1 MFAKV
6 LAGTLMGVVA
16 AALCHVVVGD
26 AVGGDES
33 GGKVGLW
40 TALAGFLVVFVLA
53 ITATRGRDAWG
64 RGLLIAGLLSLLMAI
79 VVSGTFEAHEIE
91 RQAREAGQVGAAIVM
106 VMAGTLFARVSAALA
121 CFLGL
126 VFLIGS
132 YLALRRTDSCSE

>member
-1 MFAKV
+1 VKI
-6 LAGTLMGVVA
+6 LAGIIMGVVA

-33 GGKVGLW
+33 GGKAGLW
-40 TALAGFLVVFVLA
+40 MALAGFLVVFALA

-64 RGLLIAGLLSLLMAI
+64 RGLLIAGLLSLLMAL
-79 VVSGTFEAHEIE
+79 VVSGTFDAHEVE
-91 RQAREAGQVGAAIVM
+91 RQATETGHVGPAIVM
-106 VMAGTLFARVSAALA
+106 VMAGTLFARVSAVLG

-132 YLALRRTDSCSE
+132 YFALRKA